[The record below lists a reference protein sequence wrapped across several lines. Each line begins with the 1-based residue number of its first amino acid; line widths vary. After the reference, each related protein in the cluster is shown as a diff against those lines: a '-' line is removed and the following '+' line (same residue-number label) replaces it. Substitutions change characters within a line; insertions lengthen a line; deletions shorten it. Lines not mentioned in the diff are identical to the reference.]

1 MQFNTTKI
9 EVVACDPALR
19 NDCKSTEEIAVK
31 VSHLRFMFFFL
42 NTNFDGSN
50 IESPL
55 SGYLDTTNQDKFKLG
70 STVVRTIP
78 LKANVGFLKDSY
90 YSSSATK

>member
-1 MQFNTTKI
+1 
-9 EVVACDPALR
+9 
-19 NDCKSTEEIAVK
+19 
-31 VSHLRFMFFFL
+31 MFFFL

-55 SGYLDTTNQDKFKLG
+55 SGFLDTKNQDKFKLG

-78 LKANVGFLKDSY
+78 LKSNVGFLKDSY
-90 YSSSATK
+90 YSSSATKKFKFFGAEDSVMKFDFRADN